1 MKNYQ
6 SWGRFPKIDND
17 KQDVYHVYPDSFS
30 FPDFESDA
38 ENPPSFLAYAQGR
51 SYGDVCQNQD
61 GILLDTQHLDHFIQ
75 YDRENGILRCEAGV
89 TFENILQLI
98 VPHGWFLP
106 VTPGTKYISVGG
118 AIANDVHGK
127 NHHKAG
133 TFGKYVLQFELL
145 RSNGERLICS
155 PDENT
160 DYFNATI
167 GGLGL
172 TGLINWVEFSL
183 KKIPGHKIEQE
194 TIRFNN
200 LKEFYT
206 LSDESDKDWEY
217 TVAWIDCLASG
228 DELGRG
234 LFMRGNH
241 CAATSKSRKK
251 YKSKTSRLSV
261 PFDAPGFLL
270 NKYTVTAFNQLYFKR
285 PVKQIQ
291 QVDFDPFFYP
301 LDSISNWNRLYGR
314 KGFMQYQCVIPKEHR
329 EAAMQEMLTVIAESG
344 QASFLSVLK
353 EFGDIKS
360 PGLLSFPR
368 AGITLAL
375 DFPNRGKKT
384 LTLLE
389 SLDVITLKYSG
400 AVYPAKDARMSP
412 ATFEKYYPN
421 WKEFEAFIDPH
432 FSSGFKQ
439 RVKPSPD
446 NSPNT

>member
-6 SWGRFPKIDND
+6 SWGRFPKIDSN

-30 FPDFESDA
+30 FPEFDEASSD
-38 ENPPSFLAYAQGR
+38 NTSFLPYAQGR
-51 SYGDVCQNQD
+51 SYGDVCQNEE

-75 YDRENGILRCEAGV
+75 YDKEKGTLRCEAGV

-133 TFGKYVLQFELL
+133 TFGRYVLQFELL
-145 RSNGERLICS
+145 RSNGDRLLCS
-155 PDENT
+155 PTENS
-160 DYFNATI
+160 DLFNATI

-172 TGLINWVEFSL
+172 TGLINWAEFSL
-183 KKIPGHKIEQE
+183 KKIPGHQIEQE

-200 LKEFYT
+200 LKEFYQ
-206 LSDESDKDWEY
+206 LSDQSDKDWEY
-217 TVAWIDCLASG
+217 TVAWIDCLAKG

-241 CAATSKSRKK
+241 CNSAKKLKFKTSK
-251 YKSKTSRLSV
+251 LSV

-270 NKYTVTAFNQLYFKR
+270 NKYTVSAFNKLYFKR
-285 PVKQIQ
+285 PVKQFQ
-291 QVDFDPFFYP
+291 KVDYNPFFYP
-301 LDSISNWNRLYGR
+301 LDAISHWNRLYGK
-314 KGFMQYQCVIPKEHR
+314 KGFMQYQCVVPTEHR
-329 EAAMQEMLTVIAESG
+329 EIAMQEMLMLISENG

-353 EFGDIKS
+353 EFGNITS

-368 AGITLAL
+368 PGITLAL
-375 DFPNRGKKT
+375 DFPNRGQKT
-384 LTLLE
+384 LDLLN
-389 SLDVITLKYSG
+389 SLDVITLKYNG

-412 ATFEKYYPN
+412 ESFAHYYPN
-421 WKEFEAFIDPH
+421 WKDFEPFIDPH
-432 FSSGFKQ
+432 FSSDFQ
-439 RVKPSPD
+439 RRVKPAPESKIQKK
-446 NSPNT
+446 

>member
-6 SWGRFPKIDND
+6 SWGHYPKIDND
-17 KQDVYHVYPDSFS
+17 KQNVYHVYPDSFS
-30 FPDFESDA
+30 FPEPTNGV
-38 ENPPSFLAYAQGR
+38 ENEATFLAYAQGR
-51 SYGDVCQNQD
+51 SYGDVCQNEE

-98 VPHGWFLP
+98 IPHNWFLP

-133 TFGKYVLQFELL
+133 TFGRHVLKFELL

-155 PDENT
+155 PTENT
-160 DYFNATI
+160 DLFNATI

-172 TGLINWVEFSL
+172 TGLISWVEFSL
-183 KKIPGHKIEQE
+183 KKIPGTKIEQE

-200 LKEFYT
+200 LEEFYR

-217 TVAWIDCLASG
+217 TVAWIDCLATA

-241 CAATSKSRKK
+241 CEAKKK
-251 YKSKTSRLSV
+251 YKFKTSKLSI
-261 PFDAPGFLL
+261 PFNAPGFLL
-270 NKYTVTAFNQLYFKR
+270 NKYTVNAFNNLYFKK
-285 PVKQIQ
+285 PIKQYSK
-291 QVDFDPFFYP
+291 VDFDPFFYP
-301 LDSISNWNRLYGR
+301 LDAIANWNRLYGKR
-314 KGFMQYQCVIPKEHR
+314 GFMQYQCVIPNEHR
-329 EAAMQEMLTVIAESG
+329 EKAMTEMLSIISASG

-368 AGITLAL
+368 PGITLAL
-375 DFPNRGKKT
+375 DFPNRGQKT
-384 LTLLE
+384 LDLLNQ
-389 SLDVITLKYSG
+389 LDVITLKYYGS
-400 AVYPAKDARMSP
+400 VYPAKDARMS
-412 ATFEKYYPN
+412 TESFKKYFPK
-421 WKEFEAFIDPH
+421 WKEFEQCIDPH
-432 FSSGFKQ
+432 FSSDF
-439 RVKPSPD
+439 RRRISPK
-446 NSPNT
+446 

>member
-6 SWGRFPKIDND
+6 SWGHYPKIDDN

-30 FPDFESDA
+30 FPEPNDDA
-38 ENPPSFLAYAQGR
+38 TDTPSFLAYAQGR
-51 SYGDVCQNQD
+51 SYGDVCQNKE
-61 GILLDTQHLDHFIQ
+61 GILLDTQHLDHFIE
-75 YDRENGILRCEAGV
+75 YDREKGILRCEAGV

-98 VPHGWFLP
+98 IPHNWFLP

-118 AIANDVHGK
+118 ALANDVHGK

-133 TFGKYVLQFELL
+133 TFGRYVIKFELL

-155 PDENT
+155 PTENIEL
-160 DYFNATI
+160 FNATI

-183 KKIPGHKIEQE
+183 KKIPGSNIEQE

-200 LKEFYT
+200 LQEFYR

-217 TVAWIDCLASG
+217 TVAWIDCLATG

-241 CAATSKSRKK
+241 CEAKKKHKFKTSK
-251 YKSKTSRLSV
+251 LSV
-261 PFDAPGFLL
+261 PFNAPGFLL
-270 NKYTVTAFNQLYFKR
+270 NKYTVNAFNHLYFKK
-285 PVKQIQ
+285 PIKQYSK
-291 QVDFDPFFYP
+291 VDYDPFFYP
-301 LDSISNWNRLYGR
+301 LDAIENWNRLYGKR
-314 KGFMQYQCVIPKEHR
+314 GFMQYQCVIPKEHR
-329 EAAMQEMLTVIAESG
+329 EKAMTEMLTLISASS

-368 AGITLAL
+368 PGITLAL
-375 DFPNRGKKT
+375 DFPNRGQKT
-384 LTLLE
+384 LDLLNE
-389 SLDVITLKYSG
+389 LDVITLKFSG
-400 AVYPAKDARMSP
+400 SVYPAKDARMS
-412 ATFEKYYPN
+412 AESFTKYYPN
-421 WKEFEAFIDPH
+421 WEEFKQYIDPY
-432 FSSGFKQ
+432 FSSDF
-439 RVKPSPD
+439 RRRISPK
-446 NSPNT
+446 

>member
-6 SWGRFPKIDND
+6 SWGRYPKIDND

-30 FPDFESDA
+30 FPEPNDSASDT
-38 ENPPSFLAYAQGR
+38 PSFLAYSQGR

-61 GILLDTQHLDHFIQ
+61 GILLDTQHLDHFIE
-75 YDRENGILRCEAGV
+75 YDREKGILRCEAGV

-98 VPHGWFLP
+98 IPHNWFLP

-127 NHHKAG
+127 NHHNAG
-133 TFGKYVLQFELL
+133 TFGKHVLKFELL

-155 PDENT
+155 PTENE
-160 DYFNATI
+160 DLFNATI

-183 KKIPGHKIEQE
+183 KKIAGTKIEQE

-200 LKEFYT
+200 LKEFYR

-217 TVAWIDCLASG
+217 TVAWIDCLATG

-241 CAATSKSRKK
+241 CESTKKHKFKSSK
-251 YKSKTSRLSV
+251 LSV
-261 PFDAPGFLL
+261 PFNAPGFLL
-270 NKYTVTAFNQLYFKR
+270 NKYTVNAFNNLYFKK
-285 PVKQIQ
+285 PTKQYSK
-291 QVDFDPFFYP
+291 VDYDPFFYP
-301 LDSISNWNRLYGR
+301 LDAIANWNRLYGKR
-314 KGFMQYQCVIPKEHR
+314 GFMQYQCIIPNEHR
-329 EAAMQEMLTVIAESG
+329 EKAMTEMLSLISASG

-353 EFGDIKS
+353 EFGDITS

-368 AGITLAL
+368 PGITLAL
-375 DFPNRGKKT
+375 DFPNRGQKT
-384 LTLLE
+384 LDLLNE
-389 SLDVITLKYSG
+389 LDVITLKYTGS
-400 AVYPAKDARMSP
+400 VYPAKDARMS
-412 ATFEKYYPN
+412 AESFAIYYPN
-421 WKEFEAFIDPH
+421 WKEFEQYIDPH
-432 FSSGFKQ
+432 FSSDF
-439 RVKPSPD
+439 RRRISPK
-446 NSPNT
+446 

>member
-6 SWGRFPKIDND
+6 SWGRYPKVDSS

-30 FPDFESDA
+30 FPDFNEESSDYTL
-38 ENPPSFLAYAQGR
+38 FLPYAQGR
-51 SYGDVCQNQD
+51 SYGDVCQNED

-75 YDRENGILRCEAGV
+75 YDKEKGILRCEAGV
-89 TFENILQLI
+89 TFENILPLI

-106 VTPGTKYISVGG
+106 VTPGTKFVSVGG

-145 RSNGERLICS
+145 RSNGDRLLCS
-155 PDENT
+155 PTENK
-160 DYFNATI
+160 DMFNATI

-183 KKIPGHKIEQE
+183 KKIPGNKIEQE

-200 LKEFYT
+200 LKEFYE
-206 LSDESDKDWEY
+206 LSDKSDKDWEY

-228 DELGRG
+228 DELGCG

-241 CAATSKSRKK
+241 CESTKK
-251 YKSKTSRLSV
+251 YKFKTSKLSV

-270 NKYTVTAFNQLYFKR
+270 NKYTVSAFNKLYFKR
-285 PVKQIQ
+285 PVKQFQ
-291 QVDFDPFFYP
+291 KVDYNPFFYP
-301 LDSISNWNRLYGR
+301 LDAIANWNRLYGK

-329 EAAMQEMLTVIAESG
+329 EIAMQEMLTLISESG

-353 EFGDIKS
+353 EFGDISS

-368 AGITLAL
+368 PGITLAL
-375 DFPNRGKKT
+375 DFPNRGQKT
-384 LTLLE
+384 LELLE
-389 SLDVITLKYSG
+389 SLDVITLKYKG

-412 ATFEKYYPN
+412 ESFAQYFPN
-421 WKEFEAFIDPH
+421 WKDFEPFIDPH
-432 FSSGFKQ
+432 FSSGFQ
-439 RVKPSPD
+439 RRVNPTADDKSQ
-446 NSPNT
+446 NK

>member
-6 SWGRFPKIDND
+6 SWGHYPKIDDN

-30 FPDFESDA
+30 FPEPNDDA
-38 ENPPSFLAYAQGR
+38 TDTPSFLAYAQGR
-51 SYGDVCQNQD
+51 SYGDVCQNKE
-61 GILLDTQHLDHFIQ
+61 GILLDTQHLDHFIE
-75 YDRENGILRCEAGV
+75 YDREKGILRCEAGV

-98 VPHGWFLP
+98 IPHNWFLP

-118 AIANDVHGK
+118 ALANDVHGK

-133 TFGKYVLQFELL
+133 TFGRYVIKFELL

-155 PDENT
+155 PTENIEL
-160 DYFNATI
+160 FNATI

-183 KKIPGHKIEQE
+183 KKIPGSNIEQE

-200 LKEFYT
+200 LQEFYR

-217 TVAWIDCLASG
+217 TVAWIDCLATG

-241 CAATSKSRKK
+241 CEAKKKHKFKTSK
-251 YKSKTSRLSV
+251 LSV
-261 PFDAPGFLL
+261 PFNAPGFLL
-270 NKYTVTAFNQLYFKR
+270 NKYTVNAFNHLYFKK
-285 PVKQIQ
+285 PIKQYSK
-291 QVDFDPFFYP
+291 VDYDPFFYP
-301 LDSISNWNRLYGR
+301 LDAIENWNRLYGKR
-314 KGFMQYQCVIPKEHR
+314 GFMQYQCVIPKEHR
-329 EAAMQEMLTVIAESG
+329 EKAMTEMLTLISASS

-368 AGITLAL
+368 PGITLAL
-375 DFPNRGKKT
+375 DFPNRGQKT
-384 LTLLE
+384 LDLLNE
-389 SLDVITLKYSG
+389 LDVITLKFSG
-400 AVYPAKDARMSP
+400 SVYPAKDARMS
-412 ATFEKYYPN
+412 AEFFTKYYPN
-421 WKEFEAFIDPH
+421 WEEFKQYIDPY
-432 FSSGFKQ
+432 FSSDF
-439 RVKPSPD
+439 RRRISPK
-446 NSPNT
+446 